1 MGRKKEKKIREDD
14 VGKQK
19 GHEVGNPQEPLR
31 NRPVSSFTLDLA
43 LTRRQFS
50 SK

>member
-19 GHEVGNPQEPLR
+19 GHEVGNPR
-31 NRPVSSFTLDLA
+31 NRFETDLF
-43 LTRRQFS
+43 LLSRLIS
-50 SK
+50 H